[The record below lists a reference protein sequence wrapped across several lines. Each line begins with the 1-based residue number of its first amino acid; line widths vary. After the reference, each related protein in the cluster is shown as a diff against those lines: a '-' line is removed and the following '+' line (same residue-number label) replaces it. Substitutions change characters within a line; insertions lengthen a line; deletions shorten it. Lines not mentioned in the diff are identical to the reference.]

1 MKELNRVHLNGL
13 RALEAVGRLGTLQ
26 AAADELGVSAG
37 AVSQHVIKVEAQL
50 GRAIFERS
58 GRGMRPTGFGEGF
71 LARLGEG
78 FLLLDRAVASTRQ
91 HADFVLTVSVA
102 PVFASKWL
110 VPRLSSWS
118 RLHPDILIR
127 LDASTAIVDP
137 DTSDVDVAIRVG
149 PGGWPGVRAEFL
161 LPQELFPVCAPAL
174 AARLREPRDLIG
186 MPILRDANTTLSW
199 NLWLENFGLDEAQL
213 AEGHSFTDAA
223 LCLDAAIA
231 GQGVMLA
238 WATLAQ
244 YALEHGQLV
253 APFAYRA
260 TTGLGYYLVT
270 SQSRREPPKVA
281 RFKRWIRNEIAR
293 SFPDEVARIGVDA
306 NAAG

>member
-26 AAADELGVSAG
+26 AAADEMGVTAG
-37 AVSQHVIKVEAQL
+37 AVSQHVHKAEAQL
-50 GRAIFERS
+50 GTPIFERA
-58 GRGMRPTGFGEGF
+58 GRGMRPTGSGSAF
-71 LARLGEG
+71 LLQLGEA
-78 FLLLDRAVASTRQ
+78 FRLLDRAVAGTRR
-91 HADFVLTVSVA
+91 HAESVLTLSVA

-110 VPRLSSWS
+110 VPRLAGWS

-127 LDASTAIVDP
+127 LDASTRLVDP
-137 DTSDVDVAIRVG
+137 DASDIDVAIRVG
-149 PGGWPGVRAEFL
+149 AGGWPGVRAEYL

-174 AARLREPRDLIG
+174 AGALEEPRDLFRV
-186 MPILRDANTTLSW
+186 PVLRDANSTLHW
-199 NLWLENFGLDEAQL
+199 NLWLDHFGLDESGL
-213 AEGHSFTDAA
+213 AEGHTFTDAA

-253 APFAYRA
+253 APFEHRA
-260 TTGLGYYLVT
+260 TSGLGYYLV
-270 SQSRREPPKVA
+270 SSRARREPRKVT
-281 RFKRWIRNEIAR
+281 RFRQWIRAEIER
-293 SFPDEVARIGVDA
+293 SFPEEIAQM
-306 NAAG
+306 NAGP

>member
-26 AAADELGVSAG
+26 AAADEMGVTAG
-37 AVSQHVIKVEAQL
+37 AVSQHVLKAEAQL
-50 GRAIFERS
+50 DRAIFERS
-58 GRGMRPTGFGEGF
+58 GRGMRPTAFGAAFLLQLGDGF
-71 LARLGEG
+71 R
-78 FLLLDRAVASTRQ
+78 LLDRAVAGTRR
-91 HADFVLTVSVA
+91 HADSVLTVSVA

-118 RLHPDILIR
+118 QLHPDILIR
-127 LDASTAIVDP
+127 LDASTRLVDP
-137 DTSDVDVAIRVG
+137 DTSDIDIAIRVG
-149 PGGWPGVRAEFL
+149 PGGWPDVKAEYL

-174 AARLREPRDLIG
+174 AKALGEPGDLFRV
-186 MPILRDANTTLSW
+186 PILRDANSTLSW
-199 NLWLENFGLDEAQL
+199 NLWLDHFGLDESLL
-213 AEGHSFTDAA
+213 AEGHTFTDAA

-253 APFAYRA
+253 APFEYRA
-260 TTGLGYYLVT
+260 TTGLGYYLVS
-270 SQSRREPPKVA
+270 SQSRREPRKVA
-281 RFKRWIRNEIAR
+281 QFRQWIRAEIERSFPGEIAR
-293 SFPDEVARIGVDA
+293 AAASADA
-306 NAAG
+306 AT